1 MDGAPA
7 AVPASVSPAGTLA
20 VGSEGRT
27 TPQAQQGGAQSA
39 SSSSSGGHSAYSIAV
54 RPSHEELLLYVLRR
68 CSPTTRSSDASPEA
82 SPLRLRPTSAAAAA
96 IAAALPV
103 LHSSGFRLGS
113 RVAERLSLKC
123 CRMPEQRESVKF
135 VCKDLW
141 HFLFQKQADRL
152 QTNRR
157 GGYVI
162 HDANLPWLRR
172 ISPFAAPPPAAPP
185 AAAAG
190 RGSQSLQQQLD
201 DELLRAAATQPQLH
215 VAFVCGAIRGALA
228 ALGLESAHRHQT
240 GSEQWQKQQIL
251 YLQQQQQ
258 QRQQQQHR
266 ICCSSWRKMSKRCG
280 RCVAL
285 CAEVFDSLRDLRD
298 PEFPA
303 ETLEDLQVI
312 LPELIVARCTGSCNR
327 HSSNNS
333 SNSSNSSNSGSGGC
347 EDPPGSVE
355 VCAAYTDPWD
365 EDDCSTC
372 CSRCSS
378 NSRSFDFSS
387 SSSSSSSSSTLEFED
402 VEGCTPDCR
411 CCCIVVS
418 VHPTSPRCSF
428 ASLLGLLVRC
438 RLAIDFAPRDAASL
452 ALNGSAPNAIQPAA
466 AAAIAAAGEAASAA
480 GEAETAA
487 AAAGGGASVGAWGFL
502 PFVRRRLCLWLRVC
516 AHEAA
521 AELTKQL
528 NDKERVA
535 AALQT
540 PQIRGLIIQAM
551 RLDED

>member
-7 AVPASVSPAGTLA
+7 AAPASASPAGALA

-27 TPQAQQGGAQSA
+27 TPQAQQGAQSA
-39 SSSSSGGHSAYSIAV
+39 SSAHGVPPAYSIAV
-54 RPSHEELLLYVLRR
+54 RPSHEVSSTAVALLHQELLLYVLRR

-82 SPLRLRPTSAAAAA
+82 SPLRVRLTSAAAAA
-96 IAAALPV
+96 AAAALPV
-103 LHSSGFRLGS
+103 LHSSGFRVGS
-113 RVAERLSLKC
+113 RVAERLTLKC
-123 CRMPEQRESVKF
+123 CRMPEQRECVKF

-172 ISPFAAPPPAAPP
+172 ISPFAAPP
-185 AAAAG
+185 AAAAAVVVG
-190 RGSQSLQQQLD
+190 KGTQSLQQQLE

-228 ALGLESAHRHQT
+228 ALGLECTSSSSS
-240 GSEQWQKQQIL
+240 SEL
-251 YLQQQQQ
+251 LNLQQQQ
-258 QRQQQQHR
+258 HK
-266 ICCSSWRKMSKRCG
+266 ICNSSRGRMSKRCG
-280 RCVAL
+280 RCAAL

-312 LPELIVARCTGSCNR
+312 LPELIVARCTASCSR
-327 HSSNNS
+327 HSSSS
-333 SNSSNSSNSGSGGC
+333 SNSSSSCKDRQGG
-347 EDPPGSVE
+347 VE
-355 VCAAYTDPWD
+355 VCAAYTDPW
-365 EDDCSTC
+365 EEHDCSTC
-372 CSRCSS
+372 CSRCNSS
-378 NSRSFDFSS
+378 SFAVSS
-387 SSSSSSSSSTLEFED
+387 SSSSSSSSSLDFED
-402 VEGCTPDCR
+402 VEGCTSDCR

-438 RLAIDFAPRDAASL
+438 RLAIDFAPGDAASL
-452 ALNGSAPNAIQPAA
+452 ALNGSVPRAGPMAA
-466 AAAIAAAGEAASAA
+466 TAAGEAAAA
-480 GEAETAA
+480 AAAA
-487 AAAGGGASVGAWGFL
+487 AAAGCAAGGVSVGAWGFL

-521 AELTKQL
+521 ADLTKQL
-528 NDKERVA
+528 NDKERVS
-535 AALQT
+535 AALET
-540 PQIRGLIIQAM
+540 PQIRGLIVRAM
-551 RLDED
+551 RLEEE

>member
-7 AVPASVSPAGTLA
+7 VAPASASPAGPLA

-27 TPQAQQGGAQSA
+27 NPQLQQGAAPLSSA
-39 SSSSSGGHSAYSIAV
+39 HNSPAAYSIAV
-54 RPSHEELLLYVLRR
+54 RPSHEVSSTAVALLHQELLLYVLRR
-68 CSPTTRSSDASPEA
+68 CSPTPRSSEASPEA
-82 SPLRLRPTSAAAAA
+82 SPLRVRPTSAAAAA
-96 IAAALPV
+96 TAAALPV
-103 LHSSGFRLGS
+103 LHSSGFRVGS
-113 RVAERLSLKC
+113 RVAERLTLKC
-123 CRMPEQRESVKF
+123 SRMPEQRECVKF

-172 ISPFAAPPPAAPP
+172 VSPFAAPPPPP
-185 AAAAG
+185 AAAAAAVAAAG
-190 RGSQSLQQQLD
+190 KGSQSLQQQLE

-228 ALGLESAHRHQT
+228 ALGLECTQP
-240 GSEQWQKQQIL
+240 GST
-251 YLQQQQQ
+251 
-258 QRQQQQHR
+258 
-266 ICCSSWRKMSKRCG
+266 MSRRCG
-280 RCVAL
+280 RCAAL

-312 LPELIVARCTGSCNR
+312 LPELIVARCTGSCSR
-327 HSSNNS
+327 HSSS
-333 SNSSNSSNSGSGGC
+333 SSKKSNSSSGSSSRK
-347 EDPPGSVE
+347 DTPRRVE
-355 VCAAYTDPWD
+355 VCAVYTNPWE
-365 EDDCSTC
+365 EDDCSSC
-372 CSRCSS
+372 CTRCSS
-378 NSRSFDFSS
+378 NRCSFESCSS
-387 SSSSSSSSSTLEFED
+387 SSSSGSSSSSSGLDFED

-428 ASLLGLLVRC
+428 ASLLGLLIRC
-438 RLAIDFAPRDAASL
+438 RLALDFAPADAASL
-452 ALNGSAPNAIQPAA
+452 AINGSAFPRQLEATVAAAATAAEAAEGDEAATAAEAAAEEAA
-466 AAAIAAAGEAASAA
+466 AAAVGSAA
-480 GEAETAA
+480 E
-487 AAAGGGASVGAWGFL
+487 GGVSAVGAWGYL

-521 AELTKQL
+521 ADLTKQL

-535 AALQT
+535 AALET
-540 PQIRGLIIQAM
+540 PHIRGLIMRAM